1 SLAFG
6 MASLPTYDGTF
17 IATNQD
23 IVIVTINNH
32 TNVFGFPGA
41 PDLPLQANNLG
52 FLDQELALE
61 WVKLNI
67 AHFGGDPNQVTIM
80 ARRGQ
85 SAGARS
91 VSGLVVWHPIDPPF
105 RAAILFS

>member
-1 SLAFG
+1 LVFG
-6 MASLPTYDGTF
+6 TASLPAYDGTS
-17 IATNQD
+17 IASNQD
-23 IVIVTINNH
+23 IVIVTINYR

-67 AHFGGDPNQVTIM
+67 AQFGGDPTRVTIM
-80 ARRGQ
+80 GQ
-85 SAGARS
+85 SAGATS
-91 VSGLVVWHPIDPPF
+91 VSGLVVRHPIDPPF
-105 RAAILFS
+105 RAAILFSGAT